1 MDKPNPLIEGIQLVH
16 LRLADF
22 KAKAKEF
29 YFQVLLSAY
38 SCPRCGRD
46 LHMTG
51 TGDCSCPHGHR
62 LDPTLTFQK
71 SPCCQAKLQK
81 QILHYR
87 CSKCGAVTLSKFVFD
102 ERVFD
107 AEYFRERMQ
116 EYRERARRQ
125 KDKRKNLLAESRSN
139 RLTLEEP
146 VLLDRLPGLIDDLDN
161 FIASRQVTLPEFSG
175 NQYSYDM
182 GAYKT
187 HIQANIPGYQILF
200 SQIPSRIANRRLD
213 TVWRFMTLLF
223 MDQAREID
231 LSQYDQDIMIRRISN
246 ELD

>member
-1 MDKPNPLIEGIQLVH
+1 MDKPNPLIAGIQLVH
-16 LRLADF
+16 LRLAEF

-51 TGDCSCPHGHR
+51 AGDCSCSHGHR
-62 LDPTLTFQK
+62 LDPTLSFQK

-87 CSKCGAVTLSKFVFD
+87 CSKCGAATPSKFVFD

-107 AEYFRERMQ
+107 TEYFRERMQ
-116 EYRERARRQ
+116 EYRERARRK
-125 KDKRKNLLAESRSN
+125 KDRIKKLLAESRSN

-146 VLLDRLPGLIDDLDN
+146 LLLHRLPGLIDDLDS
-161 FIASRQVTLPEFSG
+161 FIASKKVTLPEFSG
-175 NQYSYDM
+175 NQDSYDM
-182 GAYKT
+182 EAYKA
-187 HIQANIPGYQILF
+187 HIQANILGYQVLF
-200 SQIPSRIANRRLD
+200 SQIPSRISNRRLD
-213 TVWRFMTLLF
+213 MVWRFMTLLF

-231 LSQYDQDIMIRRISN
+231 ISQYDKDIMIRRISN